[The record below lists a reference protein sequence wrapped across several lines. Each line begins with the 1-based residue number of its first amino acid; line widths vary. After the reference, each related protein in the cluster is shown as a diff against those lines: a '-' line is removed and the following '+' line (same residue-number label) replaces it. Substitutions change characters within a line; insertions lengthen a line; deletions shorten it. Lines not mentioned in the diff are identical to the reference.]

1 MPAIVTNKF
10 RIHNAKQ
17 FVEAFDEVTFTSG
30 AAITDATG
38 LLNTNMYL
46 FIGKVTPWDDDTV
59 PPTPTDSVSNTVYNH
74 WRDMIAAKKIGSTD
88 VSHVVPRY
96 NWTSGSNYFAYNNA
110 NNALFDQQF
119 YVMTDDYNVY
129 KCLANNN
136 ASGTSTN
143 KPSGTGASIITTADS
158 YKWKFMYQISAARA
172 LKFVTPSYFPTQRVR
187 KANLAI
193 ANTTDSSFQYDV
205 EIAANTSGNGAVEV
219 VHVAAGGSAYT
230 FEVSTVQAG
239 HTETT
244 TTARLTGT
252 GFTGTGD
259 GTNSN
264 IVDNDIY
271 FTSDSGSGVTGKGGT
286 ITSYVASTQ
295 VVTWTP
301 ALASANVPED
311 GAGYS
316 VGPKVTITGDGHG
329 ANVRSTTTTPSA
341 SAPVSDVVVVAG
353 GNNYGNAVATISTTA
368 GSGGSLTPI
377 IGPRGGHGDDAI
389 EELGGFF
396 VMVNSRLEYGE
407 SGNFTT
413 NNDFR
418 KIGLLAQPLYANGDV
433 ATATTIDQCA
443 TVTVQSWNSTAY
455 AEDELVTGAA
465 SGATGRVVDF
475 KNNNTT
481 LRLIDVTMG
490 ANVTNGYDG
499 IAGSFQANESIA
511 ANTTGS
517 GGSGASA
524 NTNGVVGG
532 DFEKFSG
539 DVLYVENRSPVT
551 RADDQ
556 IEDVKLII
564 EF

>member
-10 RIHNAKQ
+10 RIHNSKQ
-17 FVEAFDEVTFTSG
+17 FVEAFDEVTFTAG
-30 AAITDATG
+30 AAITDASG

-46 FIGKVTPWDDDTV
+46 FIGKVTPWADDTA
-59 PPTPTDSVSNTVYNH
+59 PDTPTDSVSNTVYNH

-96 NWTSGSNYFAYNNA
+96 NWTSGSNYFAYNHA

-136 ASGTSTN
+136 SGGTSTT
-143 KPSGTGASIITTADS
+143 KPSGTGASIVTTADS
-158 YKWKFMYQISAARA
+158 YKWKFMYQVSASRA
-172 LKFVTPSYFPTQRVR
+172 LKFVTPSYIPTQRVR
-187 KANLAI
+187 KANNAI
-193 ANTTDSSFQYDV
+193 AETTDSSFQYDV
-205 EIAANTSGNGAVEV
+205 EIAANTSGNGAVEI
-219 VHVAAGGSAYT
+219 VHVSTAGSGYT
-230 FEVSTVQAG
+230 FETGTVQTAG
-239 HTETT
+239 SNSTT
-244 TTARLTGT
+244 SVKILGNTLSA
-252 GFTGTGD
+252 D
-259 GTNSN
+259 DQ

-271 FTSDSGSGVTGKGGT
+271 FTDGALAGKGGT
-286 ITSYVASTQ
+286 ITDYAHSTKVVTYTPATAST
-295 VVTWTP
+295 P
-301 ALASANVPED
+301 AD
-311 GAGYS
+311 GVAYAI
-316 VGPKVTITGDGHG
+316 GPKVTITGDGHG
-329 ANVRSTTTTPSA
+329 ANVRTSNTGGSA
-341 SAPVSDVVVVAG
+341 GVINDVIVVAG
-353 GNNYGNAVATISTTA
+353 GNNYGNAVATISTNT
-368 GSGGSLTPI
+368 GSSGVLTPI

-418 KIGLLAQPLYANGDV
+418 KIGLLTQPLYSNGDV
-433 ATATTIDQCA
+433 ATASTIDQCVTA
-443 TVTVQSWNSTAY
+443 TVQSWNSTAFQ
-455 AEDELVTGAA
+455 EDETVTGAT
-465 SGATGRVVDF
+465 SGATGKVVDF

-481 LRLIDVTMG
+481 LRLVDVTTG
-490 ANVTNGYDG
+490 SVVTAGYDG
-499 IAGSFQANESIA
+499 IAGSFQTNESI
-511 ANTTGS
+511 TGATS
-517 GGSGASA
+517 SASA

-532 DFEKFSG
+532 DLQRFSG
-539 DVLYVENRSPVT
+539 DVIYIENRSPVT

>member
-17 FVEAFDEVTFTSG
+17 FVEAFDEVTFTAG
-30 AAITDATG
+30 AAITDASG

-46 FIGKVTPWDDDTV
+46 FIGKVTAWADDTA

-88 VSHVVPRY
+88 VSHVCPRY
-96 NWTSGSNYFAYNNA
+96 NWTTGSNYFAYTHA

-136 ASGTSTN
+136 SGGTSTT
-143 KPSGTGASIITTADS
+143 KPSGTGTSIITTADS

-187 KANLAI
+187 KANDAI

-205 EIAANTSGNGAVEV
+205 EIAANTSGNGAIEV
-219 VHVAAGGSAYT
+219 AHVTNGGTGYT
-230 FEVSTVQAG
+230 FEAGTVQGG

-244 TTARLTGT
+244 TTAKITGAGLAT
-252 GFTGTGD
+252 D
-259 GTNSN
+259 A
-264 IVDNDIY
+264 IVDCDIY

-286 ITSYVASTQ
+286 ITDYQSGTQ

-301 ALASANVPED
+301 ALASANVPAD
-311 GAGYS
+311 GDGYS
-316 VGPKVTITGDGHG
+316 IGPKITITGDGHG
-329 ANVRSTTTTPSA
+329 ANVRSTNTSA
-341 SAPVSDVVVVAG
+341 GIIGDIVVVAG
-353 GNNYGNAVATISTTA
+353 GNNYGNAVATVSTNA
-368 GSGGSLTPI
+368 GSSGSITPI

-433 ATATTIDQCA
+433 ATASTIDQCA
-443 TVTVQSWNSTAY
+443 TITVQSWNSTAFS
-455 AEDELVTGAA
+455 EDEEVTGAL
-465 SGATGRVVDF
+465 SGAKGKVVDF

-481 LRLIDVTMG
+481 LRLVDITTG
-490 ANVTNGYDG
+490 TSTTNGYDG
-499 IAGSFQANESIA
+499 IAGSFRANESI
-511 ANTTGS
+511 TGGTS
-517 GGSGASA
+517 GGSA

-532 DFEKFSG
+532 DLQKFSG
-539 DVLYVENRSPVT
+539 DVLYIENRSPVT

>member
-17 FVEAFDEVTFTSG
+17 FVEAFDEISTTSG
-30 AAITDATG
+30 AAITDASG

-46 FIGKVTPWDDDTV
+46 FIGKVTAWDDDTA

-88 VSHVVPRY
+88 VSHVAPRY
-96 NWTSGSNYFAYNNA
+96 NWTTASNYYAYSHA

-136 ASGTSTN
+136 AGGTSTT
-143 KPSGTGASIITTADS
+143 KPTGTGTAIITTADS

-172 LKFVTPSYFPTQRVR
+172 LKFVTPSYIPTQRVR
-187 KANLAI
+187 KANNAV

-205 EIAANTSGNGAVEV
+205 EIAANTSGNGAIEV
-219 VHVAAGGSAYT
+219 VHVTTAGSAYT
-230 FEVSTVQAG
+230 FGTQTVQAG
-239 HTETT
+239 TFTT
-244 TTARLTGT
+244 TTAKISSTH
-252 GFTGTGD
+252 GFATD
-259 GTNSN
+259 S

-271 FTSDSGSGVTGKGGT
+271 FTSDSASGVTGKGGT
-286 ITSYVASTQ
+286 ITDYQSGTQ
-295 VVTWTP
+295 IVTFTP
-301 ALASANVPED
+301 ALASANVPAAGD
-311 GAGYS
+311 GYS
-316 VGPKVTITGDGHG
+316 IGPQIKITGDGHG
-329 ANVRSTTTTPSA
+329 ANVRATNTA
-341 SAPVSDVVVVAG
+341 SGVIGDIVVVAG
-353 GNNYGNAVATISTTA
+353 GNNYGNAVATIITNA
-368 GSGGSLTPI
+368 GSAGAVTPI

-418 KIGLLAQPLYANGDV
+418 KIGLVAQPLYANGDV
-433 ATATTIDQCA
+433 ATASSIDQCV
-443 TVTVQSWNSTAY
+443 TITVQSWNSTAF
-455 AEDELVTGAA
+455 AEDELVTAA
-465 SGATGRVVDF
+465 KSGATGKVVDF
-475 KNNNTT
+475 KNNTT
-481 LRLIDVTMG
+481 LRLVDVTMG
-490 ANVTNGYDG
+490 SNTTVGYDA
-499 IAGSFQANESIA
+499 IAGSFQANE
-511 ANTTGS
+511 TFTGA
-517 GGSGASA
+517 GGGSA
-524 NTNGVVGG
+524 NTSAVVGG

-539 DVLYVENRSPVT
+539 DVLYIENRSPVT

>member
-17 FVEAFDEVTFTSG
+17 FVEAFDEVSTTSG
-30 AAITDATG
+30 VAVTDSAG

-46 FIGKVTPWDDDTV
+46 FIGKVTAWADDTA

-74 WRDMIAAKKIGSTD
+74 WRDMIAAKKIGATD
-88 VSHVVPRY
+88 ISHVAPRY
-96 NWTSGSNYFAYNNA
+96 NWTTSTNYFAYTHA
-110 NNALFDQQF
+110 NNALFDQQY

-136 ASGTSTN
+136 AGGTSTT
-143 KPSGTGASIITTADS
+143 KPTGTGTAIITTADS

-172 LKFVTPSYFPTQRVR
+172 LKFVTPSYIPTQRVR
-187 KANLAI
+187 KANNAI

-205 EIAANTSGNGAVEV
+205 EIAANTSGNGAIEV
-219 VHVAAGGSAYT
+219 VHVTTAGSGYT
-230 FEVSTVQAG
+230 FEAGTVQSG

-244 TTARLTGT
+244 TSCKISGT
-252 GFTGTGD
+252 GLATD
-259 GTNSN
+259 A
-264 IVDNDIY
+264 IVNNDIY

-286 ITSYVASTQ
+286 ITDFQAGTD
-295 VVTWTP
+295 VVTFAP
-301 ALASANVPED
+301 ALASANVPAD
-311 GAGYS
+311 GDGYS
-316 VGPKVTITGDGHG
+316 IGPKIVITGDGHG
-329 ANVRSTTTTPSA
+329 ANVRATNTA
-341 SAPVSDVVVVAG
+341 SGTIGDIVVVAG
-353 GNNYGNAVATISTTA
+353 GNNYGNAVATIITNA
-368 GSGGSLTPI
+368 GSSGAVTPI

-433 ATATTIDQCA
+433 ATAATIDQCV
-443 TVTVQSWNSTAY
+443 TITVQSWNSTAY
-455 AEDELVTGAA
+455 AEDELVTGARSA
-465 SGATGRVVDF
+465 ATGKVVDF
-475 KNNNTT
+475 KNNTT

-490 ANVTNGYDG
+490 ANTTAGYDS
-499 IAGSFQANESIA
+499 IAGSFQTNETI
-511 ANTTGS
+511 TGA
-517 GGSGASA
+517 GGASA

-539 DVLYVENRSPVT
+539 DVLYIENRSPVT

>member
-30 AAITDATG
+30 DAISDATG

-46 FIGKVTPWDDDTV
+46 FIGKVTPWTDDTA
-59 PPTPTDSVSNTVYNH
+59 PDTPTDSVSNTVYNH

-88 VSHVVPRY
+88 VSHVCPRY
-96 NWTSGSNYFAYNNA
+96 NWTSGSNYFAYNHA

-136 ASGTSTN
+136 SGGTSTV
-143 KPSGTGASIITTADS
+143 KPAGTGTAIISNNTDF

-172 LKFVTPSYFPTQRVR
+172 LKFVTPSYIPTQRVR

-205 EIAANTSGNGAVEV
+205 EIAANTSGNGAIEV
-219 VHVAAGGSAYT
+219 CHVSAGGSGYT
-230 FEVSTVQAG
+230 FEVGTIGSGNRST
-239 HTETT
+239 TSCEI
-244 TTARLTGT
+244 TGGGVGDE
-252 GFTGTGD
+252 GFD
-259 GTNSN
+259 N
-264 IVDNDIY
+264 NDIY
-271 FTSDSGSGVTGKGGT
+271 FTSGALAGEGGT
-286 ITSYVASTQ
+286 IQTYTDSSD
-295 VVTWTP
+295 VVTWLPALSGTP
-301 ALASANVPED
+301 ASGDA
-311 GAGYS
+311 YTI
-316 VGPKVTITGDGHG
+316 GPKVTITGDGHG
-329 ANVRSTTTTPSA
+329 ANVRSSNTDGA
-341 SAPVSDVVVVAG
+341 AGVIKDIVVISG
-353 GNNYGNAVATISTTA
+353 GNNYGNAVATVSTTA
-368 GSGGSLTPI
+368 GTGGAVTPI

-433 ATATTIDQCA
+433 ATATTIDQCV
-443 TVTVQSWNSTAY
+443 TITVQSWNSQAF
-455 AEDELVTGAA
+455 AEDELVSAA
-465 SGATGRVVDF
+465 ASGSGATGKVVDF
-475 KNNNTT
+475 TNNNTT
-481 LRLIDVTMG
+481 LRLIDVTTG
-490 ANVTNGYDG
+490 ANTTAGYDG
-499 IAGSFQANESIA
+499 IAGSFQANEAI
-511 ANTTGS
+511 TGA
-517 GGSGASA
+517 GGASA

-539 DVLYVENRSPVT
+539 DVLYIENRSPVT

>member
-30 AAITDATG
+30 NAITDASG

-46 FIGKVTPWDDDTV
+46 FIAKVPPWGDDTA
-59 PPTPTDSVSNTVYNH
+59 PDTPTDSVSNTVYNH

-88 VSHVVPRY
+88 VSHVAPRY
-96 NWTSGSNYFAYNNA
+96 NWTSGSNYFAYTHA

-136 ASGTSTN
+136 AGGTSST
-143 KPSGTGASIITTADS
+143 KPTGTGTAIITTADS

-172 LKFVTPSYFPTQRVR
+172 LKFVTPSYIPTQRVR
-187 KANLAI
+187 KANNAI

-219 VHVAAGGSAYT
+219 CHITNGGTGYT
-230 FEVSTVQAG
+230 FETGTVQGG

-244 TTARLTGT
+244 TTAKIVGSGLAT
-252 GFTGTGD
+252 D
-259 GTNSN
+259 A

-271 FTSDSGSGVTGKGGT
+271 FTSDSGSGTTGKGGT
-286 ITSYVASTQ
+286 ITDHQSGTQ

-301 ALASANVPED
+301 ALAGGSVPAD
-311 GAGYS
+311 GDGYS
-316 VGPKVTITGDGHG
+316 IGPKVAITGDGHG
-329 ANVRSTTTTPSA
+329 ANVRTTNTA
-341 SAPVSDVVVVAG
+341 SGVIGDIVVVAG
-353 GNNYGNAVATISTTA
+353 GNNYGNAVATLSTNA
-368 GSGGSLTPI
+368 GSSGSITPI
-377 IGPRGGHGDDAI
+377 VGPRGGHGDDAI

-418 KIGLLAQPLYANGDV
+418 KIGLLSQPLYANGDV
-433 ATATTIDQCA
+433 ATASTIDQCV
-443 TVTVQSWNSTAY
+443 TITVQSWNSTAFV
-455 AEDELVTGAA
+455 EDELVTGAQ
-465 SGATGRVVDF
+465 SGATGKVVDF

-481 LRLIDVTMG
+481 LRLVDVTTG
-490 ANVTNGYDG
+490 TSTTAGYDS
-499 IAGSFQANESIA
+499 IAGSFRTNESI
-511 ANTTGS
+511 TGATSS
-517 GGSGASA
+517 GSA

-532 DFEKFSG
+532 DLEKFSG
-539 DVLYVENRSPVT
+539 DVLYIENRSPVT

>member
-17 FVEAFDEVTFTSG
+17 FVEAFDEISATSG
-30 AAITDATG
+30 AAITDTNG
-38 LLNTNMYL
+38 VLNTNMYL
-46 FIGKVTPWDDDTV
+46 FIGKVTAWADDTA

-88 VSHVVPRY
+88 VSHVAPRY
-96 NWTSGSNYFAYNNA
+96 NWTTGSNYFAYTHA
-110 NNALFDQQF
+110 NNALFDQQY

-136 ASGTSTN
+136 AGGTSTT
-143 KPSGTGASIITTADS
+143 KPTGTGTTIISTADS

-172 LKFVTPSYFPTQRVR
+172 LKFVTPSYIPTQRVR
-187 KANLAI
+187 KANGAV

-205 EIAANTSGNGAVEV
+205 EIAANTSGNGAIEV
-219 VHVAAGGSAYT
+219 MHVTNGGSSYT
-230 FEVSTVQAG
+230 FETGTVQSG

-244 TTARLTGT
+244 TTAKITGSGLAT
-252 GFTGTGD
+252 D
-259 GTNSN
+259 A
-264 IVDNDIY
+264 IVNNDIY

-286 ITSYVASTQ
+286 ITDFQSGTG

-301 ALASANVPED
+301 ALASANVPAD
-311 GAGYS
+311 GDGYS
-316 VGPKVTITGDGHG
+316 IGPKIVVTGDGHG
-329 ANVRSTTTTPSA
+329 ANARSTNTA
-341 SAPVSDVVVVAG
+341 SGVIGDIVMVAG
-353 GNNYGNAVATISTTA
+353 GNNYGNAVATIVTNA
-368 GSGGSLTPI
+368 GSSGAVTPV

-433 ATATTIDQCA
+433 CTASTIDQCITA
-443 TVTVQSWNSTAY
+443 TVQSWNSTAF
-455 AEDELVTGAA
+455 AEDELVTGAK
-465 SGATGRVVDF
+465 SGATGKVVDF
-475 KNNNTT
+475 KNNTT

-490 ANVTNGYDG
+490 SNTTTGYDS
-499 IAGSFQANESIA
+499 IAGSFQTNETI
-511 ANTTGS
+511 TGA
-517 GGSGASA
+517 GGASA
-524 NTNGVVGG
+524 NTNGVAGG
-532 DFEKFSG
+532 DLEKFSG
-539 DVLYVENRSPVT
+539 DVLYIENRSPVT

>member
-17 FVEAFDEVTFTSG
+17 FVEAFDEVSATSG
-30 AAITDATG
+30 AAVTDASG

-46 FIGKVTPWDDDTV
+46 FIGKVTAWADDTA

-88 VSHVVPRY
+88 VSHVAPRY
-96 NWTSGSNYFAYNNA
+96 NWTTSSNYFAYTHA
-110 NNALFDQQF
+110 NNSLFDQQF

-136 ASGTSTN
+136 AGGTSTT
-143 KPSGTGASIITTADS
+143 KPTGTGTAIVTTADS

-172 LKFVTPSYFPTQRVR
+172 LKFVTPSYIPTQRVR
-187 KANLAI
+187 SANNLI

-205 EIAANTSGNGAVEV
+205 EIAANTSGNGAIEV
-219 VHVAAGGSAYT
+219 VHVTTAGSSYT
-230 FEVSTVQAG
+230 FETGTVQAG

-244 TTARLTGT
+244 TTCKISGT
-252 GFTGTGD
+252 GLATD
-259 GTNSN
+259 Q
-264 IVDNDIY
+264 IVNNDIY
-271 FTSDSGSGVTGKGGT
+271 FTSDSASGVTGKGAT
-286 ITSYVASTQ
+286 ITDYQAGTD
-295 VVTWTP
+295 VVTFTP
-301 ALASANVPED
+301 ALASANVPAD
-311 GAGYS
+311 GDGYS
-316 VGPKVTITGDGHG
+316 IGPKIVITGDGHG
-329 ANVRSTTTTPSA
+329 ANVRATNTA
-341 SAPVSDVVVVAG
+341 SGVIGDIVVVSG
-353 GNNYGNAVATISTTA
+353 GNNYGNAVATIITNA
-368 GSGGSLTPI
+368 GSSGAVAPI

-418 KIGLLAQPLYANGDV
+418 KIGLVAQPLYANGDV
-433 ATATTIDQCA
+433 ATASSADQCV
-443 TVTVQSWNSTAY
+443 TLTVQSWNSTAF
-455 AEDELVTGAA
+455 AEDELVTASQ
-465 SGATGRVVDF
+465 SGATGKVVDF
-475 KNNNTT
+475 KNNTT
-481 LRLIDVTMG
+481 LRLVDVTQG
-490 ANVTNGYDG
+490 SNTTVGYDS
-499 IAGSFQANESIA
+499 IAGSFQANE
-511 ANTTGS
+511 TFTGA
-517 GGSGASA
+517 GGASA
-524 NTNGVVGG
+524 NTSAVVGG

-539 DVLYVENRSPVT
+539 DILYIENRSPVT

>member
-17 FVEAFDEVTFTSG
+17 FVEAFDEVSATSG
-30 AAITDATG
+30 AAVTDASG

-46 FIGKVTPWDDDTV
+46 FIGKVTAWADDTA

-88 VSHVVPRY
+88 VSHVAPRY
-96 NWTSGSNYFAYNNA
+96 NWTTSSNYFAYTHA
-110 NNALFDQQF
+110 NNSLFDQQF

-136 ASGTSTN
+136 AGGTSTT
-143 KPSGTGASIITTADS
+143 KPTGTGTAIVTTADS

-172 LKFVTPSYFPTQRVR
+172 LKFVTPSYIPTQRVR
-187 KANLAI
+187 SANNLI

-205 EIAANTSGNGAVEV
+205 EIAANTSGNGAIEV
-219 VHVAAGGSAYT
+219 VHVTTAGSSYT
-230 FEVSTVQAG
+230 FETGTVQAG

-244 TTARLTGT
+244 TTCKIVGT
-252 GFTGTGD
+252 GLATD
-259 GTNSN
+259 Q
-264 IVDNDIY
+264 IVNNDIY
-271 FTSDSGSGVTGKGGT
+271 FTSDAASGVTGKGAT
-286 ITSYVASTQ
+286 ITDYQAGTD
-295 VVTWTP
+295 VVTFTP
-301 ALASANVPED
+301 ALASANVPAD
-311 GAGYS
+311 GDGYS
-316 VGPKVTITGDGHG
+316 IGPKIVITGDGHG
-329 ANVRSTTTTPSA
+329 ANVRATNTA
-341 SAPVSDVVVVAG
+341 SGVIGDIVVVSG
-353 GNNYGNAVATISTTA
+353 GNNYGNAVATIITNA
-368 GSGGSLTPI
+368 GSSGVVTPI

-418 KIGLLAQPLYANGDV
+418 KIGLVAQPLYANGDV
-433 ATATTIDQCA
+433 ATASSADQCV
-443 TVTVQSWNSTAY
+443 TLTVQSWNSTAF
-455 AEDELVTGAA
+455 AEDELVTASQ
-465 SGATGRVVDF
+465 SGATGKVVDF
-475 KNNNTT
+475 KNNTT
-481 LRLIDVTMG
+481 LRLVDVTQG
-490 ANVTNGYDG
+490 SNTTVGYDS
-499 IAGSFQANESIA
+499 IAGSFQANE
-511 ANTTGS
+511 TFTGA
-517 GGSGASA
+517 GGASA
-524 NTNGVVGG
+524 NTSAVVGG

-539 DVLYVENRSPVT
+539 DILYIENRSPVT

>member
-17 FVEAFDEVTFTSG
+17 FVEAFDEVTATSG
-30 AAITDATG
+30 AAITDTNG
-38 LLNTNMYL
+38 VLNTNMYL
-46 FIGKVTPWDDDTV
+46 FIGKVTAWADDTA

-88 VSHVVPRY
+88 VSHVCPRY
-96 NWTSGSNYFAYNNA
+96 NWTTGSNYFAYTHA
-110 NNALFDQQF
+110 NNALFDQQ
-119 YVMTDDYNVY
+119 YYIMTDDYNVY

-136 ASGTSTN
+136 SGGTSTT
-143 KPSGTGASIITTADS
+143 KPTGTGTTIITTADS

-172 LKFVTPSYFPTQRVR
+172 LKFVTPSYIPTQRVR
-187 KANLAI
+187 KANNAI

-205 EIAANTSGNGAVEV
+205 EIAANTSGNGAIEV
-219 VHVAAGGSAYT
+219 MHVTNGGSSYT
-230 FEVSTVQAG
+230 FETGTVQSG

-244 TTARLTGT
+244 TTCKITGSGLAT
-252 GFTGTGD
+252 D
-259 GTNSN
+259 Q
-264 IVDNDIY
+264 IVNNDIY

-286 ITSYVASTQ
+286 ITDFQSGTG

-301 ALASANVPED
+301 ALASANVPAD
-311 GAGYS
+311 GDGYS
-316 VGPKVTITGDGHG
+316 IGPKIVVTGDGHG
-329 ANVRSTTTTPSA
+329 ANARSTNTA
-341 SAPVSDVVVVAG
+341 SGVIGDIVMVAG
-353 GNNYGNAVATISTTA
+353 GNNYGNAVATIVTNA
-368 GSGGSLTPI
+368 GSSGAVTPV

-433 ATATTIDQCA
+433 CTASTIDQCITA
-443 TVTVQSWNSTAY
+443 TVQSWNSTAF
-455 AEDELVTGAA
+455 AEDELVTGAK
-465 SGATGRVVDF
+465 SGATGKVVDF
-475 KNNNTT
+475 KNNTT

-490 ANVTNGYDG
+490 SNTTTGYDS
-499 IAGSFQANESIA
+499 IAGSFQTNETI
-511 ANTTGS
+511 TGA
-517 GGSGASA
+517 GGASA
-524 NTNGVVGG
+524 NTNGVAGG
-532 DFEKFSG
+532 DLEKFSG
-539 DVLYVENRSPVT
+539 DVLYIENRSPVT

>member
-17 FVEAFDEVTFTSG
+17 FVEAFDEISTTSG
-30 AAITDATG
+30 AAITDASG

-46 FIGKVTPWDDDTV
+46 FIGKVTAWADDTA

-88 VSHVVPRY
+88 VSHVAPRY
-96 NWTSGSNYFAYNNA
+96 NWTTGSNYFAYTHA
-110 NNALFDQQF
+110 NNSLFDQQY

-129 KCLANNN
+129 KCLANNQ
-136 ASGTSTN
+136 AGGTSTT
-143 KPSGTGASIITTADS
+143 KPTGTGTAIITTADS

-172 LKFVTPSYFPTQRVR
+172 LKFVTPSYIPTQRVR
-187 KANLAI
+187 KANNAI

-205 EIAANTSGNGAVEV
+205 EIAANTSGNGAIEV
-219 VHVAAGGSAYT
+219 AHVTTAGSGYT
-230 FEVSTVQAG
+230 FETGTVQSG

-244 TTARLTGT
+244 TTAKITGSGLAT
-252 GFTGTGD
+252 D
-259 GTNSN
+259 S
-264 IVDNDIY
+264 IVNNDIY

-286 ITSYVASTQ
+286 ITDYQSGTQ

-301 ALASANVPED
+301 ALASANVPAD
-311 GAGYS
+311 GDGYS
-316 VGPKVTITGDGHG
+316 VGPKIAITGDGHG
-329 ANVRSTTTTPSA
+329 ANVRATNTA
-341 SAPVSDVVVVAG
+341 SGVIGDIVVVAG
-353 GNNYGNAVATISTTA
+353 GNNYGNAVATVTTNA
-368 GSGGSLTPI
+368 GSSGAVTPI
-377 IGPRGGHGDDAI
+377 VGPRGGHGDDAI

-396 VMVNSRLEYGE
+396 IMVNSRLEYGE

-433 ATATTIDQCA
+433 ATASTIDQCV
-443 TVTVQSWNSTAY
+443 TITVQSWNSTAF
-455 AEDELVTGAA
+455 AEDELVTGSA
-465 SGATGRVVDF
+465 SAATGKVVDF
-475 KNNNTT
+475 KNNTT

-490 ANVTNGYDG
+490 GNTTTGYDS
-499 IAGSFQANESIA
+499 IAGSFQTNETI
-511 ANTTGS
+511 TGA
-517 GGSGASA
+517 GGASA
-524 NTNGVVGG
+524 NTNGVAGG

-539 DVLYVENRSPVT
+539 DVLYIENRSPVT

>member
-17 FVEAFDEVTFTSG
+17 FVEAFDEVSTTSG
-30 AAITDATG
+30 AAITDSSG

-46 FIGKVTPWDDDTV
+46 FIGKVTAWTDDTA

-88 VSHVVPRY
+88 VSHVCPRY
-96 NWTSGSNYFAYNNA
+96 NWTTATNYFAYTHA

-119 YVMTDDYNVY
+119 YVMTEDYNVY
-129 KCLANNN
+129 KCLSNNN
-136 ASGTSTN
+136 TDGASTVKPTGTGTSIV
-143 KPSGTGASIITTADS
+143 STADG

-172 LKFVTPSYFPTQRVR
+172 LKFVTPSYMPAQRVR
-187 KANLAI
+187 KSNGAI

-205 EIAANTSGNGAVEV
+205 EIAANTSGNGAIEV
-219 VHVAAGGSAYT
+219 GHVTAGGTSYLFETGVVQSGYT
-230 FEVSTVQAG
+230 D
-239 HTETT
+239 TT
-244 TTARLTGT
+244 TTCKIVGT
-252 GFTGTGD
+252 GLADDTLIG
-259 GTNSN
+259 S
-264 IVDNDIY
+264 DIY
-271 FTSDSGSGVTGKGGT
+271 FISETGSSGVTGKGGT
-286 ITSYVASTQ
+286 ITDFVASTD

-311 GAGYS
+311 GDGYYIA
-316 VGPKVTITGDGHG
+316 PKVAITGDGQG
-329 ANVRSTTTTPSA
+329 ANVRCTNTA
-341 SAPVSDVVVVAG
+341 SGVVGDLVVVAG
-353 GNNYGNAVATISTTA
+353 GNNYGNAVATISA
-368 GSGGSLTPI
+368 NSSHGSGAAITPV
-377 IGPRGGHGDDAI
+377 IGPRGGHGDDAV

-433 ATATTIDQCA
+433 ATASSADQCV
-443 TVTVQSWNSTAY
+443 TITVQSWNSTAY
-455 AEDELVTGAA
+455 AEDATLTGAL
-465 SGATGRVVDF
+465 SGATGKIVDF
-475 KNNNTT
+475 KSNTT
-481 LRLIDVTMG
+481 IRLVDVVMG
-490 ANVTNGYDG
+490 SNTTAGYDS
-499 IAGSFQANESIA
+499 IAGSFQANETI
-511 ANTTGS
+511 TQGS
-517 GGSGASA
+517 ASA
-524 NTNGVVGG
+524 NTSAVVGG

>member
-17 FVEAFDEVTFTSG
+17 FVEAFDEVTFTAG
-30 AAITDATG
+30 AAITDASG

-46 FIGKVTPWDDDTV
+46 FIGKVTPWLDDTV

-88 VSHVVPRY
+88 VSHVAPRY
-96 NWTSGSNYFAYNNA
+96 NWTSGSNYFAYTHA

-136 ASGTSTN
+136 SGGTSTV
-143 KPSGTGASIITTADS
+143 KPAGTGTAIISNNTDF
-158 YKWKFMYQISAARA
+158 YKWKFMYQVSAARA
-172 LKFVTPSYFPTQRVR
+172 RKFVTPSYIPTQRVR

-219 VHVAAGGSAYT
+219 CHVAAGGSAYT
-230 FEVSTVQAG
+230 FEVGTIAAG
-239 HTETT
+239 NRTT
-244 TTARLTGT
+244 TTAQITGA
-252 GFTGTGD
+252 GV
-259 GTNSN
+259 GTNGFN
-264 IVDNDIY
+264 NNDIY
-271 FTSDSGSGVTGKGGT
+271 FTSGTLAGEGGT
-286 ITSYVASTQ
+286 ISAYNDTTD
-295 VVTWTP
+295 VVTWAP
-301 ALASANVPED
+301 ALSGVPASGDA
-311 GAGYS
+311 YS
-316 VGPKVTITGDGHG
+316 IGPKVTITGDGHG
-329 ANVRSTTTTPSA
+329 ANVRSSNTDGA
-341 SAPVSDVVVVAG
+341 AGVIKDIVVVNG
-353 GNNYGNAVATISTTA
+353 GNNYGNAVATVTTTA
-368 GSGGSLTPI
+368 GSGGSITPI
-377 IGPRGGHGDDAI
+377 VGPRGGHGDDAI

-433 ATATTIDQCA
+433 ATASTIDQCVTA
-443 TVTVQSWNSTAY
+443 TVQSWNSTAFV
-455 AEDELVTGAA
+455 EDEVVTGAV
-465 SGATGRVVDF
+465 SGATGKVVDF

-481 LRLIDVTMG
+481 LRLIDVTTG
-490 ANVTNGYDG
+490 AIATNGYDG
-499 IAGSFQANESIA
+499 ISGSFQANESI
-511 ANTTGS
+511 TG
-517 GGSGASA
+517 GTSGASA
-524 NTNGVVGG
+524 NTNGVAGG

>member
-30 AAITDATG
+30 AAISDATG

-46 FIGKVTPWDDDTV
+46 FIGKVTPWAESGSDDTA

-88 VSHVVPRY
+88 VSHVCPRY
-96 NWTSGSNYFAYNNA
+96 NWTSGSNYFAYNSA

-136 ASGTSTN
+136 SGGTSTV
-143 KPSGTGASIITTADS
+143 KPAGTGTAIISNNTDF
-158 YKWKFMYQISAARA
+158 YKWKFMYQVSAARA
-172 LKFVTPSYFPTQRVR
+172 LKFVTPSYIPTQRVR

-219 VHVAAGGSAYT
+219 CHVAAGGSAYT
-230 FEVSTVQAG
+230 FEVGTIAAG
-239 HTETT
+239 NRTT
-244 TTARLTGT
+244 TTAQITGA
-252 GFTGTGD
+252 GV
-259 GTNSN
+259 GTNGFN
-264 IVDNDIY
+264 NNDIY
-271 FTSDSGSGVTGKGGT
+271 FTSGTLAGEGGT
-286 ITSYVASTQ
+286 ISAYNDTTD
-295 VVTWTP
+295 VVTWAP
-301 ALASANVPED
+301 ALSGVPASGDA
-311 GAGYS
+311 YS
-316 VGPKVTITGDGHG
+316 IGPKVTITGDGHG
-329 ANVRSTTTTPSA
+329 ANVRSSNTDGA
-341 SAPVSDVVVVAG
+341 AGVIKDIVVVNG
-353 GNNYGNAVATISTTA
+353 GNNYGNAVATVTTTA
-368 GSGGSLTPI
+368 GSGGSITPI
-377 IGPRGGHGDDAI
+377 VGPRGGHGDDAI

-433 ATATTIDQCA
+433 ATASTIDQCVTA
-443 TVTVQSWNSTAY
+443 TVQSWNSTAFV
-455 AEDELVTGAA
+455 EDETVTGAV
-465 SGATGRVVDF
+465 SGATGKVVDF

-481 LRLIDVTMG
+481 LRLIDVTTG
-490 ANVTNGYDG
+490 AIATNGYDG
-499 IAGSFQANESIA
+499 ISGSFQANESI
-511 ANTTGS
+511 TG
-517 GGSGASA
+517 GTSGASA
-524 NTNGVVGG
+524 NTNGVAGG

>member
-17 FVEAFDEVTFTSG
+17 FVEAFDEISTTSG
-30 AAITDATG
+30 AAITDASG

-46 FIGKVTPWDDDTV
+46 FIGKVTPWADDTA
-59 PPTPTDSVSNTVYNH
+59 PDTPTDSVSNTVYNH

-88 VSHVVPRY
+88 VSHVAPRY
-96 NWTSGSNYFAYNNA
+96 NWTTATNYFAYTHA

-136 ASGTSTN
+136 AGGTSTT
-143 KPSGTGASIITTADS
+143 KPTGTGTSIITTADT
-158 YKWKFMYQISAARA
+158 YKWKFMYQISAAKA
-172 LKFVTPSYFPTQRVR
+172 LKFVTPSYIPTQRVR
-187 KANLAI
+187 KANNAI

-205 EIAANTSGNGAVEV
+205 EIAANTSGNGAIEV
-219 VHVAAGGSAYT
+219 VHVTTAGSGYT
-230 FEVSTVQAG
+230 FGTQTVQSG
-239 HTETT
+239 TFST
-244 TTARLTGT
+244 TTAKISSSH
-252 GFTGTGD
+252 GFATD
-259 GTNSN
+259 V

-271 FTSDSGSGVTGKGGT
+271 FTSDSASGVTGKGGT
-286 ITSYVASTQ
+286 ITDYQSGTQ
-295 VVTWTP
+295 IVTWTP
-301 ALASANVPED
+301 ALASANVPVAGD
-311 GAGYS
+311 GYS
-316 VGPKVTITGDGHG
+316 IGPKVAITGDGHG
-329 ANVRSTTTTPSA
+329 ANVRATNTA
-341 SAPVSDVVVVAG
+341 SGVIGDIVVVAG
-353 GNNYGNAVATISTTA
+353 GNNYGNAVATITTNT
-368 GSGGSLTPI
+368 GTSGALSPI

-433 ATATTIDQCA
+433 ATATTIDQCV
-443 TVTVQSWNSTAY
+443 TITVQSWNSTAF
-455 AEDELVTGAA
+455 AEDELVTATLASG
-465 SGATGRVVDF
+465 SGATGKVVDF
-475 KNNNTT
+475 KNNTT
-481 LRLIDVTMG
+481 LRLVDVTQG
-490 ANVTNGYDG
+490 ANTALGYDS
-499 IAGSFQANESIA
+499 ITGSFRVNETITA
-511 ANTTGS
+511 P
-517 GGSGASA
+517 SGASA

-532 DFEKFSG
+532 DFQKFSG
-539 DVLYVENRSPVT
+539 DVLYIENRSPVT

>member
-17 FVEAFDEVTFTSG
+17 FVEAFDEVSFTSG
-30 AAITDATG
+30 NAVTDASG

-46 FIGKVTPWDDDTV
+46 FIGKVTPWADDTV

-88 VSHVVPRY
+88 VSHVAPRY
-96 NWTSGSNYFAYNNA
+96 NWTSGSNYFAYTHA

-119 YVMTDDYNVY
+119 YVITDDYNVY

-136 ASGTSTN
+136 SGGTSTT
-143 KPSGTGASIITTADS
+143 KPTGTGTTIVSTADS
-158 YKWKFMYQISAARA
+158 YKWKFMYQVSAARA
-172 LKFVTPSYFPTQRVR
+172 LKFVTPSYIPTQRVR
-187 KANLAI
+187 KANDAI
-193 ANTTDSSFQYDV
+193 AVTTDSSFQYDV
-205 EIAANTSGNGAVEV
+205 EIAANTSGNGAIEV
-219 VHVAAGGSAYT
+219 CHVTLGGTGYT
-230 FEVSTVQAG
+230 FEKGTVQGG

-244 TTARLTGT
+244 TTAKITGAGLAT
-252 GFTGTGD
+252 D
-259 GTNSN
+259 A

-286 ITSYVASTQ
+286 ITDYQAGTQ

-301 ALASANVPED
+301 ALASANVPQD
-311 GAGYS
+311 GDGYS
-316 VGPKVTITGDGHG
+316 IGPKITITGDGHG
-329 ANVRSTTTTPSA
+329 ANVRSTNTA
-341 SAPVSDVVVVAG
+341 AGVIGDIVVVAG
-353 GNNYGNAVATISTTA
+353 GNNYGNAVATVSTNA
-368 GSGGSLTPI
+368 GSSGSITPI
-377 IGPRGGHGDDAI
+377 VGPRGGHGDDAI

-418 KIGLLAQPLYANGDV
+418 KIGLLSQPLYANGDV
-433 ATATTIDQCA
+433 ATASTVDQCL
-443 TVTVQSWNSTAY
+443 TIGVSSWNSTAF
-455 AEDELVTGAA
+455 AEDELVTGAT
-465 SGATGRVVDF
+465 SGAKGKVVDF

-481 LRLIDVTMG
+481 LRLIDVTTG
-490 ANVTNGYDG
+490 TSTAAGYDG
-499 IAGSFQANESIA
+499 IAGSFKATESISA
-511 ANTTGS
+511 P
-517 GGSGASA
+517 SGASA
-524 NTNGVVGG
+524 TISTAVGG
-532 DFEKFSG
+532 DLEKFSG
-539 DVLYVENRSPVT
+539 DVLYIENRSPVT